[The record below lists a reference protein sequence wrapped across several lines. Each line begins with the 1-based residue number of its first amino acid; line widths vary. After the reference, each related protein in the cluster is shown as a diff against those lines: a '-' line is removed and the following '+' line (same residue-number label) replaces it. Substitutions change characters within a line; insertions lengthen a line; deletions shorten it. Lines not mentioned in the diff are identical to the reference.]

1 VSKVLI
7 VSGNL
12 RDWSKNSGGK
22 ERTATL
28 SEALHKHDVTFF
40 SFAWGQES
48 MNIQL
53 PNGIRQVQVGLD
65 NRTLRKYKEL
75 IRGRAKANHDTAV
88 ELLKGDLGPVI
99 KKIKQLASDSDL
111 IILDHFSVS
120 PLIESITDVPIIY
133 NSHNAEIVMANQ
145 LYPENTEIINIVE
158 KMERIAIKNSIA
170 TTYCSTEDIVK
181 LEDYYGKIDNSFYVP
196 NGSLM
201 QKKVD
206 TIKRLRSKNI
216 LFVGSSHMPNIIAAR
231 KIIDIAR
238 SMPDYNFLICGNA
251 GYSLQYDEQPRNF
264 KIMGH
269 IDDELL
275 DKLFKES
282 FAFINPMESGSGT
295 HLKMMKA
302 LSYGIPIITSRVGA
316 RGFSSKEIDDCM
328 LLSETT
334 KDYVASIKTLENN
347 LVYNRLSENC
357 YNHSKTYDWEVIKN
371 NYASFVD
378 SLINKKQAIQ
388 HNIDQNKKE
397 TILIYTIIRNRSS
410 FVNRFYNQ
418 IKDIVSTFGNRY
430 DFYLSIYENDSDDS
444 TKEKIFRQDWSF
456 LSGVSIVSENIN
468 TKYFESVKDGE
479 RVKNLAIAR
488 NKAIE
493 AGGFLDKSDYVMM
506 VESDIDFDI
515 SAVEKLLNFKNI
527 EPNFHIASTISIK
540 NRRLYDWWATRK
552 QPEYI
557 DKYPLEDGYKKK
569 DYDKYYSTSN
579 GICLYRS
586 KPFKDGVRYHWIN
599 TVTGEADCEM
609 VVVCQL
615 FKQYGYDNVYIL
627 HNAEIYHEHN

>member
-1 VSKVLI
+1 MSRILI

-12 RDWSKNSGGK
+12 KDWSKNSGGK

-28 SEALHKHDVTFF
+28 AEALHNHDVTFF
-40 SFAWGQES
+40 SFSWGQES
-48 MNIQL
+48 INIKL
-53 PNGIRQVQVGLD
+53 PNGINQIQVGLD
-65 NRTLRKYKEL
+65 HRTLKKYKEL

-88 ELLKGDLGPVI
+88 ELLKEDLGPVI
-99 KKIKQLASDSDL
+99 KKIKQLASNSDL
-111 IILDHFSVS
+111 VILDHFSVS

-145 LYPENTEIINIVE
+145 LYPENTEIITIVE
-158 KMERIAIKNSIA
+158 KMERIAIKNSVA

-181 LEDYYGKIDNSFYVP
+181 LENHYGKINNSFYVP

-201 QKKVD
+201 HEKID
-206 TIKRLRSKNI
+206 IIKRLRSKNI
-216 LFVGSSHMPNIIAAR
+216 LFVGSSHMPNIIAAK
-231 KIIDIAR
+231 KIINIAR
-238 SMPDYNFLICGNA
+238 QMPDYNFLICGNA
-251 GYSLQYDEQPRNF
+251 GHSLQYEEQPRNY

-269 IDDELL
+269 VEDELL
-275 DKLFKES
+275 DQLFKQS

-302 LSYGIPIITSRVGA
+302 LSYGIPIISSKVGA
-316 RGFSSKEIDDCM
+316 RGFSDKEIEDSM
-328 LLSETT
+328 LISESNEEFA
-334 KDYVASIKTLENN
+334 KSITMLENK
-347 LVYNRLSENC
+347 LLY
-357 YNHSKTYDWEVIKN
+357 SKISDNGYSNSKNYDWKIIKD
-371 NYASFVD
+371 NYANFVD
-378 SLINKKQAIQ
+378 SLLNEDVKTLIIPKE
-388 HNIDQNKKE
+388 NKKE

-410 FVNRFYNQ
+410 FVNKFYNQ
-418 IKDIVSTFGNRY
+418 IKDIVNTFQDKY

-479 RVKNLAIAR
+479 RVKNLALAR

-506 VESDIDFDI
+506 IESDINFDI
-515 SAVEKLLNFKNI
+515 SSVEKLLNFKNI
-527 EPNFHIASTISIK
+527 EPDFHIASTISIR

-586 KPFKDGVRYHWIN
+586 KPFRDGVRYHWTN

-609 VVVCQL
+609 VVICQL

>member
-1 VSKVLI
+1 MSKILI

-28 SEALHKHDVTFF
+28 AEALHNHDVTFF

-48 MNIQL
+48 MNIKL
-53 PNGIRQVQVGLD
+53 PNGIHQIQVGLD

-75 IRGRAKANHDTAV
+75 IRGKAKANHDTAV
-88 ELLKGDLGPVI
+88 ELLKGDLAPVI
-99 KKIKQLASDSDL
+99 KKIKQLASNSEL
-111 IILDHFSVS
+111 LILDHFSVS

-145 LYPENTEIINIVE
+145 LYPENTEIISIVE
-158 KMERIAIKNSIA
+158 KMERVAIKNSIA

-181 LEDYYGKIDNSFYVP
+181 LEDYYGKINKSFYVP

-201 QKKVD
+201 HEKID
-206 TIKRLRSKNI
+206 PIKRLRSRNI
-216 LFVGSSHMPNIIAAR
+216 LFVGSSHMPNIIAAK

-238 SMPDYNFLICGNA
+238 GMPDYNFLICGNA
-251 GYSLQYDEQPRNF
+251 GYSLQYEEQPRNF

-269 IDDELL
+269 VDDNML

-302 LSYGIPIITSRVGA
+302 LSYGIPIITSQVGA
-316 RGFSSKEIDDCM
+316 RGFSKQEINECM
-328 LLSETT
+328 LIAETN
-334 KDYVASIKTLENN
+334 KEFVASIKTLENN
-347 LVYNRLSENC
+347 LVYTKLSDNSFL
-357 YNHSKTYDWEVIKN
+357 HSKTYDWEKIKN
-371 NYASFVD
+371 DYASFIE
-378 SLINKKQAIQ
+378 SLINNKQAIEQ
-388 HNIDQNKKE
+388 TLNQNKKE

-410 FVNRFYNQ
+410 FVNKFYNQ
-418 IKDIVSTFGNRY
+418 IKEIVSKFSDKY
-430 DFYLSIYENDSDDS
+430 DFYLSVYENDSDDS
-444 TKEKIFRQDWSF
+444 TKEKLFRQDWSF
-456 LSGVSIVSENIN
+456 LSGVSIISENIN

-506 VESDIDFDI
+506 IESDIDFDI
-515 SAVEKLLNFKNI
+515 SSVEKLLNFKNV
-527 EPNFHIASTISIK
+527 EPNFHIVSTISIR

-569 DYDKYYSTSN
+569 KYDKYYSTSN

-599 TVTGEADCEM
+599 TVTKEADCEM
-609 VVVCQL
+609 VVICQL

-627 HNAEIYHEHN
+627 HDAEIYHEHN